1 VLRKPIFL
9 IINHFSINFQ
19 MFNLKQLLVSATFLL
34 ILTNLLSAQKPTSG
48 PPASANPMATR
59 MGNIGRVYGKIVDA
73 TTKKPV
79 EFASVVIVRSMGK
92 KDSILGGGLTLDNG
106 DFNVDKLPFGPLKIK
121 VSFVGYLDYSK
132 SFMLVPPDNA
142 EIDLGDL
149 ELKTDAKTLEA
160 IQVTAE
166 KAQMQL
172 SLDKKVFNVDK
183 NITATGGTAEDVLKN
198 VPSVTVDADGS
209 AKLRNNST
217 TVYVDGRPTM
227 MSLNQIAADQIESV
241 EVISNPSAKYEAG
254 TVGGIVNIVLKKNK
268 KPGYNGFIALGVGTG
283 QRYNGTLNLNLKQGR
298 WNVSGFYNGTKALN
312 PTNGY
317 VFRTLKTGQMIFDQT
332 TETIFDN
339 NFQIGRIGVDYS
351 INNRN
356 TLTVAANIVA
366 GKFNINSD
374 QNFLYPLS
382 ISDSLVNNGTRLIRP
397 KNDFTNKQIQATWKK
412 NYAKKGKELI
422 TDMSYGWG
430 GSNNFADWTTTTFNA
445 KKAALPTELTQ
456 ITGGNTGQ
464 AVNFQI
470 DYTNP
475 INDSTKFEFGIRS
488 NGNLR
493 IQENF
498 FKSKIGNQ
506 DFVQDNNISLNAD
519 ILDMV
524 NGIYFN
530 YASRIKGIGYQVG
543 LRYEQSKLEGKSKIK
558 DVPSFGY
565 DYYALDKALF
575 PSIYLSKKLN
585 KTSEVQVNFSRK
597 IQRPNFMQ
605 LMPVIQNNDRQN
617 IRIGNPKLQPEI
629 VNLSEL
635 NYNKQFGNNNWL
647 ASAYFMLES
656 NTIKPFVS
664 ADPKDPSVLITT
676 FGNFN
681 DETRYGIDNTLRL
694 AINKNID
701 FTTNVNIY
709 NLTINIDQN
718 NAIKGFAWDGKANI
732 NYKFPN
738 GFSAQ
743 LNGGYESDRV
753 IPQGKRIG
761 IGYMDFAV
769 KKAFFGGAANITL
782 SANDVFNSRK
792 DISRLEFAAFNQ
804 ESMRRRDLRYFKLSL
819 QMPFGKMDASIF
831 KRGKDAKR
839 QQGQGQEMD
848 FGG

>member
-1 VLRKPIFL
+1 
-9 IINHFSINFQ
+9 
-19 MFNLKQLLVSATFLL
+19 MFNFKSLLTTLL
-34 ILTNLLSAQKPTSG
+34 FIGFTLTLFAQKPTGAPPSG
-48 PPASANPMATR
+48 AGAMASK
-59 MGNIGRVYGKIVDA
+59 MGSIGRVYGKIVDG
-73 TTKKPV
+73 TTKKAV

-92 KDSILGGGLTLDNG
+92 RDSILGGGLTLENG

-121 VSFVGYLDYSK
+121 ISFVGYLDYSK
-132 SFMLVPPDNA
+132 TFMLTPPENV

-149 ELKTDAKTLEA
+149 ELKTDAKLLDA
-160 IQVTAE
+160 VQITAE

-172 SLDKKVFNVDK
+172 GLDKKVFNVDK

-217 TVYVDGRPTM
+217 TIYVDGRPTL

-268 KPGYNGFIALGVGTG
+268 KPGYNGFLALGVGTG
-283 QRYNGTLNLNLKQGR
+283 KRYNGTLNVNAKQGR
-298 WNVSGFYNGTKALN
+298 WNVSGFYNGSKSEN
-312 PTNGY
+312 PTLGY
-317 VFRTLKTGQMIFDQT
+317 VFRDTKSNQRIFDQNTNT
-332 TETIFDN
+332 TFDN
-339 NFQIGRIGVDYS
+339 NFQIGRLAVDYS
-351 INNRN
+351 VNNRN
-356 TLTVAANIVA
+356 VLTIAGNIVA

-374 QNFLYPLS
+374 QNFSYPLALN
-382 ISDSLVNNGTRLIRP
+382 DSLVNYGTRLIRP
-397 KNDFTNKQIQATWKK
+397 KNNFTNNQVQATWKK

-422 TDMSYGWG
+422 TDVSYGWG
-430 GSNNFADWTTTTFNA
+430 SSNNLATWTTTTFNT
-445 KKAALPTELTQ
+445 KKTALPTEITQ

-464 AVNFQI
+464 ALNFQV

-475 INDSTKFEFGIRS
+475 INDSTKFEFGVRS

-498 FKSKIGNQ
+498 FSSKTGNQ
-506 DFVQDNNISLNAD
+506 DFVSDPNISLNAD

-524 NGIYFN
+524 NGIYVN
-530 YASRIKGIGYQVG
+530 YASRFKGIGYQVG
-543 LRYEQSKLEGKSKIK
+543 LRYEQSKLEGKSKLK

-575 PSIYLSKKLN
+575 PSVYLSKKLD
-585 KTSEVQVNFSRK
+585 KTSEIQLNFSRK

-647 ASAYFMLES
+647 ASVYFMLES

-664 ADPKDPSVLITT
+664 ASPTDPSVLITT
-676 FGNFN
+676 FGNFDN
-681 DETRYGIDNTLRL
+681 EMRYGLDNTFRL

-701 FTTNVNIY
+701 FTTNVNVY

-718 NAIKGFAWDGKANI
+718 NAVKAWAWDGKASI

-769 KKAFFGGAANITL
+769 KKAFFGGAANITA
-782 SANDVFNSRK
+782 SVNDVFDSRK
-792 DISRLEFAAFNQ
+792 DITRYEFPIFNQ
-804 ESMRRRDLRYFKLSL
+804 QSMRRRDLRYFKLTL

-831 KRGKDAKR
+831 KKR
-839 QQGQGQEMD
+839 KPQQGGGGQDMD